1 MSASEVKDLT
11 EQQQKINLPRTSESE
26 QLQKIRHT
34 ASHVMAMAVQKLFP
48 KAQVTIG
55 PWIDYGFYY
64 DFDHPEPFTEKDLK
78 AIQKEM
84 IKIINRKLPVI
95 REEVTR
101 EEAEKRIKE
110 INEPYKLE
118 ILEGLIEPITLYH
131 LGEEWWD
138 LCAGPHVDN
147 TSELNPKAIELES
160 LAGAYWRGDETKA
173 QLQRI

>member
-1 MSASEVKDLT
+1 MSSSESMSAPEESVKI
-11 EQQQKINLPRTSESE
+11 ELPRTSESE
-26 QLQKIRHT
+26 SLQKIRHT
-34 ASHVMAMAVQKLFP
+34 VSHVMAMAVQKLFP

-118 ILEGLIEPITLYH
+118 ILEGLEDPITIYQDRQSVV
-131 LGEEWWD
+131 E
-138 LCAGPHVDN
+138 
-147 TSELNPKAIELES
+147 
-160 LAGAYWRGDETKA
+160 
-173 QLQRI
+173 